1 MAIKT
6 ASTAEVR
13 FDGSAIAKIR
23 DITLNISREL
33 LDETGIGDKDKTF
46 TYGTRNTSGS
56 GTLLY
61 DSADSATKSLMN
73 TILSDSSELSTLT
86 IVLDDSSTVGTIEG
100 SVALSQVGI
109 TVSTGQLVSVPISF
123 QISGKLT
130 GSF

>member
-33 LDETGIGDKDKTF
+33 LDETGIGDNDKTF

-61 DSADSATKSLMN
+61 DSADSATRSLMN
-73 TILSDSSELSTLT
+73 TILSDSSELPTLT
-86 IVLDDSSTVGTIEG
+86 IALDDSSTVGTIEG

-123 QISGKLT
+123 QVSGKLT

>member
-46 TYGTRNTSGS
+46 AYGTRSTSGS

-61 DSADSATKSLMN
+61 DSTDFATKNLMN
-73 TILSDSSELSTLT
+73 TVLSDSSDLSTLT

-123 QISGKLT
+123 QVSGKPT